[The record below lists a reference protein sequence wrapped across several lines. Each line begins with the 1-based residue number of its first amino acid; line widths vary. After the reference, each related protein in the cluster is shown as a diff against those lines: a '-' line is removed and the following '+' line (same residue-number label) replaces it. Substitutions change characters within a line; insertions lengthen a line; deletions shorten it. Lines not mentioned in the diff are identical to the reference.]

1 MYLLSKKLIFP
12 PVALADRDGL
22 LAVGGD
28 LSVERLQLAYKSGI
42 FPWYNTNEPIF
53 WYSPKLR
60 MVLFPSHVVIS
71 KSMRKVIAKNSFEIS
86 YNQNFSEVI
95 AACKNAL
102 RNGESGTWI
111 TDEME
116 QAYLKLHHLGIAKS
130 VEVWQH
136 FDSTQGDKKLVGGL
150 YGIDLGTVFCGE
162 SMFSNVDNASKFAL
176 IKLAQKLELEKYQL
190 IDCQLYNNHLA
201 SLGAVEIS
209 RERFLD
215 FLNK

>member
-12 PVALADRDGL
+12 PIALADSNGL

-28 LSVERLQLAYKSGI
+28 LSVERLQLAYKNGI
-42 FPWYNTNEPIF
+42 FPWYNANEPIF

-60 MVLFPSHVVIS
+60 MVLFPSQVVIS
-71 KSMRKVIAKNSFEIS
+71 KSMRKIIAKNTFEIS
-86 YNQNFSEVI
+86 YNQNFNEVI

-136 FDSTQGDKKLVGGL
+136 SDSPQNGKKLVGGL
-150 YGIDLGTVFCGE
+150 YGIDLGIVFCGE
-162 SMFSNVDNASKFAL
+162 SMFSNVSNASKFAF
-176 IKLAQKLELEKYQL
+176 IKLAQKLELEKYHL

-201 SLGAVEIS
+201 TLGAVEIS

-215 FLNK
+215 FLNM